1 MVVRLNPC
9 EWMVEPENQDD
20 REYARLH
27 VSANAF
33 GLNIDGQ
40 GTISWPELIE
50 AGEIIEEMLKHRN

>member
-1 MVVRLNPC
+1 
-9 EWMVEPENQDD
+9 MVEPGNQDD

-40 GTISWPELIE
+40 GTISWAELMYAFE
-50 AGEIIEEMLKHRN
+50 VIEELLKHRN